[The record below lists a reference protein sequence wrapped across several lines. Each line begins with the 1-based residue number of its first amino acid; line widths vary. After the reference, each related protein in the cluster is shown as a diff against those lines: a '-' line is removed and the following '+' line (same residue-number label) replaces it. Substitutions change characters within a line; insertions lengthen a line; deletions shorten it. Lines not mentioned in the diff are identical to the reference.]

1 MTSTAKV
8 WAKRV
13 SEWRASGK
21 SSIEF
26 CEGQEFSAGGLRHW
40 AHRLEKMRA
49 AKEKAKTSP
58 EASPVRVLRVVR
70 RKARGDA
77 SPAPARADGNVVIE
91 IGKARVSVDAGFDR
105 ETLRAVIDVLAAS
118 EVSR

>member
-70 RKARGDA
+70 RKARGDG
-77 SPAPARADGNVVIE
+77 SPAARADGRVVIE
-91 IGKARVSVDAGFDR
+91 LGKARVSVEAGFDR

-118 EVSR
+118 DVSR